1 MHLEP
6 IKQLQLVIL
15 VQIPEQFNPLQ
26 KLELCFAPLFIRLND
41 DSFKNIAVKLPH
53 NHVCECSDCRRAL
66 SIVQEGHLAECFSLS
81 KDFARIL
88 RL

>member
-41 DSFKNIAVKLPH
+41 DSFENIAVKLPH

-66 SIVQEGHLAECFSLS
+66 SIVQEGHLAECCSLS